1 MLRSRKAKNSQG
13 RTPAHA
19 SRAPRGNSSR
29 YGSRRSTAP
38 PTQATARLTREDEVE
53 ELRAAGDA
61 ELRIDL
67 RQMLFDGLLAV
78 AHHRADLGRGEP
90 LEDQAGDLL
99 FLARQ
104 PRLGER
110 AVYEAREVDVDRGHL
125 VEDLPQRLGCEGLL
139 EQVRGARIQR
149 RLHALGIGE

>member
-13 RTPAHA
+13 STPAHA

-38 PTQATARLTREDEVE
+38 PTQATARLTREYEVE

-90 LEDQAGDLL
+90 LENQAGDLL

-104 PRLGER
+104 PRLGES
-110 AVYEAREVDVDRGHL
+110 AVHEAREIDVHRGHL
-125 VEDLPQRLGCEGLL
+125 LEDLPKDRKSTRLNSS
-139 EQVRGARIQR
+139 
-149 RLHALGIGE
+149 HLGISYAVFCLKKKKT